1 MYLDQL
7 GSIVEVLNIVPSV
20 PFGAAPGLVFKVFNS
35 QALTFSYCTLIKKA
49 INFEGLMYVSVTLQ
63 KHREG
68 LLWTGAVKRILGWV
82 ISRLEL
88 SHRKDRVDSLVTWY
102 LEFVVQS
109 TYLLKDLE
117 GADVLLG

>member
-1 MYLDQL
+1 M
-7 GSIVEVLNIVPSV
+7 
-20 PFGAAPGLVFKVFNS
+20 FKVFNS

-49 INFEGLMYVSVTLQ
+49 INFEGLVYVSVTLQ

-102 LEFVVQS
+102 LEFVVQL

-117 GADVLLG
+117 GADVLLS